1 MNGDEVILERLLLL
15 REEVAYLKAERGR
28 LGSFGEYQGDR
39 RLRKA
44 VERSLQVAVEACL
57 DIGRRPL
64 TQGRKGRKGAGM
76 GGREPGEEAGR
87 GWGGAHPA
95 WHLFP

>member
-15 REEVAYLKAERGR
+15 REEVAYLKAERRR

-57 DIGRRPL
+57 DIGRRP
-64 TQGRKGRKGAGM
+64 
-76 GGREPGEEAGR
+76 
-87 GWGGAHPA
+87 
-95 WHLFP
+95 